1 MDKVFIIVIIAVV
14 GFWTYLKMYHVDG
27 TGMASGDW
35 VAVVGS
41 AGNEKEIGTF
51 SSYDDCVEAALGSSE
66 KGSVYSCS
74 H

>member
-1 MDKVFIIVIIAVV
+1 MDKVFILVLIAVV
-14 GFWTYLKMYHVDG
+14 GFWAYLKVYHVDG

-41 AGNEKEIGTF
+41 EGDEKTIGTF

-74 H
+74 Q